1 MKDSQSVYGH
11 VDFIIE
17 NLLDKSIK
25 KYTIKNTILKKG
37 KEALAAT
44 LANSTISL
52 SATEGGPSERNSYYI
67 SRMIFGDGGVD
78 SSGNTKPVPESRYS
92 LYGSK
97 LLSKPVIASIDP
109 KIRTEVIFTSVI
121 SYSEGNGIVLSEMA
135 LQMANDELY
144 SMVTFPNL
152 TKTEQIQITWNWRI
166 NFI

>member
-1 MKDSQSVYGH
+1 MINNQKVVGY
-11 VDFIIE
+11 VDYYIQNKENNFIQ
-17 NLLDKSIK
+17 
-25 KYTIKNTILKKG
+25 KYTIKNTILRKG

-52 SATEGGPSERNSYYI
+52 ATGEPSERNSFNI
-67 SRMIFGDGGVD
+67 SRMIFGDGGVVD
-78 SSGNTKPVPESRYS
+78 NNTQQVSDFRTS
-92 LYGSK
+92 LFGTK
-97 LLSKPVIASIDP
+97 RISKPVISSIDP

-121 SYSEGNGIVLSEMA
+121 SYGEANGLVLNEMA

-152 TKTEQIQITWNWRI
+152 TKTAQIQITWNWRI

>member
-1 MKDSQSVYGH
+1 MKDFQNVYGY
-11 VDFIIE
+11 VDFTIE
-17 NLLDKSIK
+17 NLLNKSVT

-67 SRMIFGDGGVD
+67 SRMIFGDGGID
-78 SSGNTKPVPESRYS
+78 SSNIAKPVPESRYS
-92 LYGSK
+92 LYGTK

-121 SYSEGNGIVLSEMA
+121 SYSEGNGSILSEMA